1 MEARYWITFDGQ
13 INGQRA
19 REMAQGLNQ
28 GLRALAVLL
37 QGLGSI
43 PSTCMLADQP
53 TVTPAPGDPTHAVHR
68 HRCRKNNQKK
78 KSKKP
83 KQMERDS
90 LSDQ

>member
-19 REMAQGLNQ
+19 REMAQGL
-28 GLRALAVLL
+28 RTLAVLL

-68 HRCRKNNQKK
+68 HTCNQKK
-78 KSKKP
+78 RKKL